1 MKRFLLSFCMILAF
15 TVAVHAS
22 SNSAP
27 VPFKVHSID
36 KDAEMWWARAIV
48 DINGDKVLDI
58 VLQNNNAH
66 GGWLGWIEAQDG
78 GKKWKRNIIAETS
91 PNGEAFASGDLDAG
105 DVDGDGDVDIIAAA
119 HAGEWDEGGGPS
131 TIYWYEN
138 PSWKAH
144 KIGEVVGFIKDLNL
158 TDFNKDGKMDVCA
171 AVFVTNILTIIR
183 QDSPKKWTT
192 VHQIKVHNLHEGMDA
207 GDIDG
212 DGDNDIA
219 ANGYWIESPGG
230 NLAADW
236 PIHMIHNRWNNQN
249 GDWSRNAT
257 KHFCRDIDGDGK
269 AEVFISH
276 SERSGYPVA
285 YYSAKDPKKGPW
297 KEHVIIKDLS
307 SAHTLQV
314 FDFDNDG
321 DQDVLTGINMNRA
334 KGLELTSFPV
344 LLMLNKGDNKTWTK
358 QTLTNEG
365 IYNGQAA
372 DIDNDGDIDIVRLQT
387 HDGKELEVWM
397 NQTK

>member
-1 MKRFLLSFCMILAF
+1 MLKIFIPICLLLVISTSAAF
-15 TVAVHAS
+15 AAE
-22 SNSAP
+22 NAP
-27 VPFKVHSID
+27 VPFQIHTID
-36 KDAEMWWARAIV
+36 ENADMWWARVLV
-48 DINGDKVLDI
+48 DLNGDGLIDI
-58 VLQNNNAH
+58 ALQNNNAR
-66 GGWLGWIEAQDG
+66 GGWLGWLEASDG
-78 GKKWKRNIIAETS
+78 GKKWKRNIIAETA

-105 DVDGDGDVDIIAAA
+105 DIDGDGDIDIIAVA
-119 HAGEWDEGGGPS
+119 HTGEWDDGGGPS

-144 KIGEVVGFIKDLNL
+144 KIGEAMGFVKDFNL
-158 TDFNKDGKMDVCA
+158 VDFNKDGKLDLCA
-171 AVFVTNILTIIR
+171 GVFATNTLTIIR
-183 QDSPKKWTT
+183 QDSPAKWTT
-192 VHQIKVHNLHEGMDA
+192 VHQIKIHNLHEGMDT

-230 NLAADW
+230 NLANDW
-236 PIHMIHNRWNNQN
+236 AVHLINKKWNNQD

-257 KHFCRDIDGDGK
+257 KNFCRDIDGDGR

-285 YYSAKDPKKGPW
+285 YYSAKDPKVGPW
-297 KEHVIIKDLS
+297 DEHILLTELV
-307 SAHTLQV
+307 AGHTLQV

-321 DQDVLTGINMNRA
+321 DFDILTGINKNRA
-334 KGLELTSFPV
+334 KGLEVNEWPV
-344 LLMLNKGDNKTWTK
+344 MLLLNQGDNKTWSK
-358 QTLTNEG
+358 QSLTNDG

-372 DIDNDGDIDIVRLQT
+372 DFDGDGDIDILRLQT
-387 HDGKELEVWM
+387 HDGKQLEAWM